1 MAGRISYYGGIVKD
15 GLVLD
20 LDAAKRDSYVGV
32 GTAWSDISGNGNNG
46 TLTNGPTFNSNNGGS
61 IVFDGVDDFVNFN
74 ATQSPNQPKSIELWV
89 YIPSLF
95 IGQILS
101 RGFTNYEIYTFTDGK
116 LYTYWGGSFNT
127 TINNPTITLNSWT
140 HYVFTLSGTT
150 EINYKNGV
158 SLGERLLNSPP
169 SFSNSGNLNVGRR
182 NNGSQYFT
190 GKISNIKFYNR
201 TISASEVLQNYN
213 ATKGRYL

>member
-1 MAGRISYYGGIVKD
+1 MAGRISYLGGIVKD

-20 LDAAKRDSYVGV
+20 LDAGKRESYNRT
-32 GTAWSDISGNGNNG
+32 GTSWNDVSGNQNNG
-46 TLTNGPTFNSNNGGS
+46 TLVNGPTFNSSNGGS
-61 IVFDGVDDFVNFN
+61 IVFDGVDDFVDFN
-74 ATQSPNQPKSIELWV
+74 VAQSPNQPKSIELWV

-101 RGFTNYEIYTFTDGK
+101 RGPSNYEIYTFIDGN
-116 LYTYWGGSFNT
+116 LYTYWGSSFNT

-158 SLGERLLNSPP
+158 SLGERSLNSPP
-169 SFSNSGNLNVGRR
+169 SFSNIGNLNIGRR
-182 NNGSQYFT
+182 SGGGQLFT
-190 GKISNIKFYNR
+190 GKISSVKFYNR
-201 TISASEVLQNYN
+201 VLSASEVLQNYN